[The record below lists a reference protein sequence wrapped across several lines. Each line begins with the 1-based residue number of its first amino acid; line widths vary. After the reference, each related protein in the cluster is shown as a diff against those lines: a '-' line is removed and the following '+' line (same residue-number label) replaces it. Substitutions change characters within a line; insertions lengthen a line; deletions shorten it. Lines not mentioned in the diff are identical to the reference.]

1 MTVRRIVVDHVSVV
15 VSDYAASVAF
25 YTAALEPLG
34 FTLLRDDG
42 GYAGFGVDDLDD
54 FGVDTATADAP
65 PSNGVHIAFV
75 AESREAVQQFYAAAL
90 AAGGVSRNPP
100 GTFLQYSP
108 RYYAAFVTDPDGH
121 NIEAV
126 FHEPE

>member
-1 MTVRRIVVDHVSVV
+1 VTVRRIVVDHVSVV
-15 VSDYAASVAF
+15 VSDFSASLAF

-34 FTLLRDDG
+34 FSVLRNEG

-54 FGVDTATADAP
+54 FGIDTAIPEAP
-65 PSNGVHIAFV
+65 PSSGVHIAFV
-75 AESREAVQQFYAAAL
+75 AESRDAVQQFYDAAL

-100 GTFLQYSP
+100 GTFLEYSP
-108 RYYAAFVTDPDGH
+108 RYYAAFVSDPDGH

-126 FHEPE
+126 FHEPA